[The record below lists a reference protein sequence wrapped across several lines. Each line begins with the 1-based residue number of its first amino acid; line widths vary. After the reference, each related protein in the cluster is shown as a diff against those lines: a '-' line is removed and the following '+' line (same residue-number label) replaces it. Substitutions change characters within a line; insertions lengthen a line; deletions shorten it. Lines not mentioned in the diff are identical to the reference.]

1 MKKII
6 RLTEGDI
13 HHMVRTAINEV
24 LDGMDDTEKS
34 YWLMR
39 QRQQRPNTKS
49 RTKTDYPGE
58 FARKFH
64 KDVYGDDNDVR
75 LTDGYWGA
83 NSQDVYDNGND
94 RITVNG
100 NARIDQNGNF
110 TADQIAYNNDID
122 KPLRRRLNFTYTQ
135 KPGEKTGQFYNYQNG
150 MPQKT
155 NASNVMPSPNLRNN
169 VARGLNRYND
179 LAAKYDIQR
188 KNQQSKY

>member
-64 KDVYGDDNDVR
+64 KDVYGDNNAVR
-75 LTDGYWGA
+75 MSDGYWGA
-83 NSQDVYDNGND
+83 NSQDVYNNGND
-94 RITVNG
+94 RITVDG
-100 NARIDQNGNF
+100 NASIDQNGNF
-110 TADQIAYNNDID
+110 TANQIAYNNDID

-169 VARGLNRYND
+169 VVRGLNRYND
-179 LAAKYDIQR
+179 LAAKYDRQR
-188 KNQQSKY
+188 QSQQFK

>member
-24 LDGMDDTEKS
+24 LDGMDDTEKA

-64 KDVYGDDNDVR
+64 KDVYGDNNATR
-75 LTDGYWGA
+75 MSDGYWGA
-83 NSQDVYDNGND
+83 DSQDVYNNGND
-94 RITVNG
+94 RITVAG
-100 NARIDQNGNF
+100 NACIDQNGNF
-110 TADQIAYNNDID
+110 TADQMPYTYGYEEPID
-122 KPLRRRLNFTYTQ
+122 KKLRFNYTQ

-155 NASNVMPSPNLRNN
+155 NASNVMPGPNLRNN
-169 VARGLNRYND
+169 VVRGLNRYND
-179 LAAKYDIQR
+179 LAAKYDRQR
-188 KNQQSKY
+188 QSQQFK

>member
-6 RLTEGDI
+6 RLTEGDL

-64 KDVYGDDNDVR
+64 KDIYGDNNATR
-75 LTDGYWGA
+75 MSDGYWGA

-94 RITVNG
+94 RITVDG

-110 TADQIAYNNDID
+110 TADQIAYNNGNIIPFE
-122 KPLRRRLNFTYTQ
+122 KKLNFNYTQ

-155 NASNVMPSPNLRNN
+155 NASNVMPGPNFRNN
-169 VARGLNRYND
+169 VVRGLNRYND
-179 LAAKYDIQR
+179 LAAKYDRQR
-188 KNQQSKY
+188 QSQQFK

>member
-13 HHMVRTAINEV
+13 HHMVRRAINEV

-64 KDVYGDDNDVR
+64 KDVYGDNNDVR

-83 NSQDVYDNGND
+83 NSQDVYNNGND
-94 RITVNG
+94 RITVDG
-100 NARIDQNGNF
+100 NASIDQNGNF
-110 TADQIAYNNDID
+110 TANQIAYNNDID

-169 VARGLNRYND
+169 VVRGLNRYND
-179 LAAKYDIQR
+179 LAAKYDRQR
-188 KNQQSKY
+188 QSQQFK